1 MKVFRGEALLD
12 VIFAAA
18 SILLIFLLLLQPGAK
33 NPNYYRQASLVMG
46 CFGAEGGGTWD
57 GRIQLYSRGSDE
69 GADPK
74 LLQQS
79 LKPDF
84 LRSVIRKDIEN
95 GAQLFRIA
103 LMFDFAGSICMEDVR
118 ARTSSIQIDPA
129 KSNISAIR
137 NNWAPFSISL
147 RMTDL
152 RKSGFR
158 DCCSNFGSAPSS
170 DPRE

>member
-118 ARTSSIQIDPA
+118 ARISDFSQLSDLKEFVFQVELVPCEDRSTCEGQID
-129 KSNISAIR
+129 
-137 NNWAPFSISL
+137 L
-147 RMTDL
+147 T
-152 RKSGFR
+152 
-158 DCCSNFGSAPSS
+158 
-170 DPRE
+170 RETQ